1 METLRI
7 TDEGSIRIIE
17 LHRPDSLN
25 ALNGQM
31 IDDLTDAF
39 RDAGTQESVKVAVLT
54 GAGKAFWA
62 GADLKEM
69 GGGNRKS
76 KHTLTDMFDTFID
89 FPKPLLV
96 AVNGVGVGVGATIC
110 GLADFVFMADTAR
123 LRTPFSALGLTA
135 EAASTVTFPRLMG
148 HQRASWFLLAAEW
161 MDAEQ
166 CVDAGLALQATP
178 NEELMPM
185 VLERAATLAA
195 LPSAS
200 PQMTKSLV
208 RGSLSEE
215 LKAAVRAENAGLA
228 QLGGGPANQ
237 EALAAFR
244 EKREADFTGL

>member
-1 METLRI
+1 METLGI
-7 TDEGSIRIIE
+7 TDEGAIRIIE
-17 LHRPDSLN
+17 LNRPDSLN

-39 RDAGTQESVKVAVLT
+39 YAAGTDESVKVAVLT

-69 GGGNRKS
+69 GGGNRKA

-110 GLADFVFMADTAR
+110 GLADFVFMADSAR

-166 CVDAGLALQATP
+166 CVEAGLALQAIP
-178 NEELMPM
+178 LQELMPA

-200 PQMTKSLV
+200 LQMTKSLV
-208 RGSLSEE
+208 RGALREE
-215 LKAAVRAENAGLA
+215 LKAAVRAENAGLG
-228 QLGGGPANQ
+228 QLGGGPANK

-244 EKREADFTGL
+244 EKRAADFTGL

>member
-39 RDAGTQESVKVAVLT
+39 RDAGTQQSVKVAVLT

-178 NEELMPM
+178 NEELMPT

-200 PQMTKSLV
+200 LQMTKSLV
-208 RGSLSEE
+208 RGSLREE

>member
-1 METLRI
+1 METLGI
-7 TDEGSIRIIE
+7 TDEGAIRIIE
-17 LHRPDSLN
+17 LNRPDSLN

-39 RDAGTQESVKVAVLT
+39 YAAGTDESVKVAVLT

-69 GGGNRKS
+69 GGGNRKA

-110 GLADFVFMADTAR
+110 GLADFVFMADSAR

-161 MDAEQ
+161 MDAEH
-166 CVDAGLALQATP
+166 CVEAGLALQAIP
-178 NEELMPM
+178 LQELMPA

-200 PQMTKSLV
+200 LQMTKSLV
-208 RGSLSEE
+208 RGALREE
-215 LKAAVRAENAGLA
+215 LKAAVRAENAGLG
-228 QLGGGPANQ
+228 QLGGGPANK

-244 EKREADFTGL
+244 EKRAADFTGL

>member
-135 EAASTVTFPRLMG
+135 EAASTVSFPRLMG

-178 NEELMPM
+178 NEELMPT

-200 PQMTKSLV
+200 LQMTKSLV
-208 RGSLSEE
+208 RGSVREE

>member
-178 NEELMPM
+178 NEELMPT

-200 PQMTKSLV
+200 LQMTKSLV
-208 RGSLSEE
+208 RGSLREE

>member
-1 METLRI
+1 METLGI
-7 TDEGSIRIIE
+7 TDEGAIRIIE
-17 LHRPDSLN
+17 LNRPDSLN

-39 RDAGTQESVKVAVLT
+39 YAAGTDESVKVAVLT

-69 GGGNRKS
+69 GGGNRKA

-110 GLADFVFMADTAR
+110 GLADFVFMADSAR

-166 CVDAGLALQATP
+166 CVEAGLALQAIP
-178 NEELMPM
+178 LQELMPA

-200 PQMTKSLV
+200 LQMTKSLV
-208 RGSLSEE
+208 RGALREE
-215 LKAAVRAENAGLA
+215 LKAAVRAENAGLG
-228 QLGGGPANQ
+228 QLGGGPAIK

-244 EKREADFTGL
+244 EKRAADFTGL

>member
-110 GLADFVFMADTAR
+110 GLADFVFMADSAR

-178 NEELMPM
+178 NEELMPT

-200 PQMTKSLV
+200 LQMT
-208 RGSLSEE
+208 EE

>member
-178 NEELMPM
+178 NEELMPT

-200 PQMTKSLV
+200 LQMTKSLV
-208 RGSLSEE
+208 RGSLSEQ

>member
-7 TDEGSIRIIE
+7 TDEGAIRIIE
-17 LHRPDSLN
+17 LNRPDSLN

-69 GGGNRKS
+69 GGGNRQS

-89 FPKPLLV
+89 FPKPMLV

-166 CVDAGLALQATP
+166 CVDAGLALQAIP
-178 NEELMPM
+178 LQELMPT

-200 PQMTKSLV
+200 LQMTKSLV
-208 RGSLSEE
+208 RGSLREE
-215 LKAAVRAENAGLA
+215 LKAAVRAENAGLG
-228 QLGGGPANQ
+228 QLGGGPANK

>member
-200 PQMTKSLV
+200 LQMTKSLV